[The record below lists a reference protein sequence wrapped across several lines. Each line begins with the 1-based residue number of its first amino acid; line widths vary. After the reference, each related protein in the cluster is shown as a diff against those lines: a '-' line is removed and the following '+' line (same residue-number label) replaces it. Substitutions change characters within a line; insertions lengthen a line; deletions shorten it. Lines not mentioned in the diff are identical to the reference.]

1 MSGYSFDANILIDA
15 LWDHPPAHEEIRR
28 AGARGAR
35 MWISR
40 MAWVE
45 VLSKGD
51 EGVLREALRFLSR
64 FSIDDIDE
72 ETALRAASLR
82 RERPRLK
89 SPDAIILASAQ
100 VRGRVLITRNT
111 RDFPAEM
118 PGIRVPYRLERDF
131 T

>member
-28 AGARGAR
+28 AGASGAGI
-35 MWISR
+35 WVSR
-40 MAWVE
+40 MAWIE

-51 EGVLREALRFLSR
+51 DAVLRDALRFLSR
-64 FSIDDIDE
+64 FSLDEIDE

-82 RERPRLK
+82 RQRPRLR
-89 SPDAIILASAQ
+89 SPDALILASAQ

-111 RDFPAEM
+111 RDFPEQM
-118 PGIRVPYRLERDF
+118 PGIRVPYQLQRDLI
-131 T
+131 